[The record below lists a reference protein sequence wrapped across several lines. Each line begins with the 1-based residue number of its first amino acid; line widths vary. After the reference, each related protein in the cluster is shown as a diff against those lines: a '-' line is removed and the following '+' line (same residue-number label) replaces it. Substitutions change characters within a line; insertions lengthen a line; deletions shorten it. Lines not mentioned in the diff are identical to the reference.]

1 MKSKSLLVC
10 SLGLLVL
17 LIASCAPTKP
27 IKWAQKTAPDYF
39 TAEFETTQGTIT
51 IESRREWSPA
61 AVDRLYVLIK
71 SGYYQDIAFFRVI
84 PEFVAQFGISNDSTL
99 YATWNRIPV
108 PDEAVKESNLRG
120 TISFARDTAQTRTSQ
135 LFINLKDNVRLDT
148 VSFNGVKGF
157 PVIAKITQGME
168 VVDALYKGYGAQIQD
183 KQDSIAQFGN
193 DFLRK
198 RWPKLDY
205 IKEARITE
213 N

>member
-1 MKSKSLLVC
+1 MKSTSSFAC
-10 SLGLLVL
+10 SLILVVL

-27 IKWAQKTAPDYF
+27 AKWAQKTAPDSF
-39 TAEFETTQGTIT
+39 KAEFITTQGSFT
-51 IESRREWSPA
+51 IESRRDWSPA
-61 AVDRLYVLIK
+61 AVDRMYALIK

-84 PEFVAQFGISNDSTL
+84 PDFVAQFGISNDSTL
-99 YATWNRIPV
+99 YATWNRLPV

-120 TISFARDTAQTRTSQ
+120 TISFARDTAQTRTTQ
-135 LFINLKDNVRLDT
+135 LYINLKDNVRLDT

-157 PVIAKITQGME
+157 PVIAKVTQGMD
-168 VVDALYKGYGAQIQD
+168 VVDALYQGYGPQIQD

-193 DFLRK
+193 AFLRE

-205 IKEARITE
+205 IKEARILK